1 MSDTSLDPRLPWH
14 DAMWAPMR
22 RALGDAR
29 VAHGLLVCGPPG
41 IGKRVFAERVV
52 AALLCRA
59 PDDNRDACGRCAAC
73 RQRLAATHP
82 DISRLVPED
91 TGKKIKVE
99 QVRRF
104 AHALHLTP
112 QYDAGRIGW
121 IDPADALTPSAANS
135 LLKTLEEPPAGC
147 HILLVTDRLSA
158 LLPTIRSRCQLWRLP
173 AAEPD
178 MARAWL
184 EAQGIAHDQESS
196 DRLRAPML
204 LTRAEAGEARGR
216 QQAWD
221 ADLCKLLQ
229 RRANPITVAER
240 AADADRAAW
249 TAWLYRR
256 TNDLMSLA
264 VGAAPA
270 TGLDPAAE
278 DVARRLGA
286 AHLSAW
292 SQSVTTVGRRVDTNA
307 DWQLTLEALFIDLG
321 QRVAG
326 ISSA

>member
-14 DAMWAPMR
+14 DATWAPMR
-22 RALGDAR
+22 RALSQAR
-29 VAHGLLVCGPPG
+29 VAHGLLICGPPG
-41 IGKRVFAERVV
+41 IGKRVFAERVA

-59 PDDNRDACGRCAAC
+59 PDDNHDACGHCAAC

-91 TGKKIKVE
+91 TGKKIKVD

-104 AHALHLTP
+104 GHALHLTP

-178 MARAWL
+178 IARAWL
-184 EAQGIAHDQESS
+184 EARGIAHEQESS

-204 LTRAEAGEARGR
+204 LTRAEAGEARSR

-221 ADLCKLLQ
+221 TDLAKLLQ
-229 RRANPITVAER
+229 RRANPIAVAER
-240 AADADRAAW
+240 AAEADRAEW
-249 TAWLYRR
+249 STWLYRR

-264 VGAAPA
+264 VGAAST

-278 DVARRLGA
+278 DIARRLGA
-286 AHLSAW
+286 RHLSAW
-292 SQSVTTVGRRVDTNA
+292 SQNVVTVGRRVDTNA

-326 ISSA
+326 ISSS